1 LIDKT
6 PLSAKSIGE
15 LYGVDGRT
23 LQRHYKDKLSDFKEW
38 NELNTPQEYLIHPEN
53 VGEYLSID
61 ETALSNGELYTVVTN
76 KSGKGKSGSL
86 VALIKGTQA
95 QNVISHLLKIPSEV
109 RGKVKEITL
118 DMANTMITICKIAFP
133 RAVQVTDRFHVQKL
147 VYEAVQEI
155 RIKYRWEAL
164 DAENEQLEISR
175 KSGKPY
181 KGEVLSNGD
190 TRKQLLAR
198 SRHLLFKHH
207 SKWTEQQRNRASVLF
222 EQYPDLQ
229 HAYKLSID
237 LFNIYQK
244 TRVKQIAYT
253 KLARW
258 YEDIEQ
264 SKFKT
269 FNTVKRTVQHHYIS
283 ILNYFDNRSTNA
295 SAESF
300 NAKIKGFR
308 AQFRGVRNI
317 DFFLYRIEKLFA

>member
-1 LIDKT
+1 
-6 PLSAKSIGE
+6 
-15 LYGVDGRT
+15 
-23 LQRHYKDKLSDFKEW
+23 
-38 NELNTPQEYLIHPEN
+38 
-53 VGEYLSID
+53 
-61 ETALSNGELYTVVTN
+61 
-76 KSGKGKSGSL
+76 
-86 VALIKGTQA
+86 
-95 QNVISHLLKIPSEV
+95 
-109 RGKVKEITL
+109 
-118 DMANTMITICKIAFP
+118 MANTMITICTRTFP
-133 RAVQVTDRFHVQKL
+133 RAVQVTDLFHVQKL

-164 DAENEQLEISR
+164 DEENDQLEKAR
-175 KSGKPY
+175 KSDKSY
-181 KGEVLSNGD
+181 KSEVFSNGD

-198 SRHLLFKHH
+198 SRHLRFKHC
-207 SKWTEQQRNRASVLF
+207 SKWTEQQNKRASVLF

-229 HAYKLSID
+229 YAYKLSID

-258 YEDIEQ
+258 CEDIEQ

-300 NAKIKGFR
+300 NAKIKSFR
-308 AQFRGVRNI
+308 AQFRSVRNVN
-317 DFFLYRIEKLFA
+317 FFLYRIKKLFA